1 MEHRTRHLRPVI
13 ESLLDTF
20 RVVVVQGPR
29 QAGKSML
36 AREVVNGRGGSY
48 LTLDDPDTLVAA
60 ELDPQ
65 RLLDRPGPVAI
76 DEVQRGGDDLV
87 RRIKVAV
94 DRNPYPA
101 ATSSRGRPA
110 S

>member
-13 ESLLDTF
+13 ENLLDTF

-29 QAGKSML
+29 QAGKSTL
-36 AREVVNGRGGSY
+36 ARDVVDARGGSY

-65 RLLDRPGPVAI
+65 RLLDRPGPSPSTRCSAGATTSSAGS
-76 DEVQRGGDDLV
+76 RWPST
-87 RRIKVAV
+87 AT
-94 DRNPYPA
+94 PYPA

>member
-1 MEHRTRHLRPVI
+1 
-13 ESLLDTF
+13 
-20 RVVVVQGPR
+20 
-29 QAGKSML
+29 ML

-76 DEVQRGGDDLV
+76 DECSAGATTSSAGSRWPST
-87 RRIKVAV
+87 AT
-94 DRNPYPA
+94 PYPA